1 MTAIAALIFAAIV
14 LSGLLNIYLDRRQA
28 AAVLAHRGSVPA
40 AFASTVTLEEHQR
53 AADYT
58 VARALS
64 FETTKSAFN
73 RLVFAY
79 LYSGHLFHLPSHKH
93 Y

>member
-14 LSGLLNIYLDRRQA
+14 LPGLLNLSHDRRQA
-28 AAVLAHRGSVPA
+28 AAGLAHRGSVPA

-58 VARALS
+58 VARTRLSAIETIYDTGLALLWLGILL
-64 FETTKSAFN
+64 
-73 RLVFAY
+73 RPLI
-79 LYSGHLFHLPSHKH
+79 
-93 Y
+93 